1 VKGKGASMPESMPPC
16 GDASCCGG
24 SCSMN

>member
-1 VKGKGASMPESMPPC
+1 VKASGRSTPETMPPC